1 MIQRF
6 RTLRTI
12 SVIVKFLAFAVGV
25 IAVVAAIA
33 VCLAGVMGNAAAGA
47 PSATYSI
54 EVRFGV
60 IGGMFGGIVF
70 AAVIAVGGGGLAAAL
85 YAFGDLILLQIAVE
99 ENTRATFRLLEA
111 QVLRMRQEQGWQQ
124 PYYPPG
130 P

>member
-6 RTLRTI
+6 RALRTI
-12 SVIVKFLAFAVGV
+12 SIVFKFLAFVVGV
-25 IAVVAAIA
+25 ITVIIA
-33 VCLAGVMGNAAAGA
+33 VAICLAGVMGQTGAATPG
-47 PSATYSI
+47 STYSI

-60 IGGMFGGIVF
+60 MGGALGGIVF
-70 AAVIAVGGGGLAAAL
+70 AAAAIAGGIGAAAML
-85 YAFGDLILLQIAVE
+85 YAFGDLILLQLAIE

-111 QVLRMRQEQGWQQ
+111 QALRMSQEQGWQQ